1 MWRRLDSRGDAVALT
16 LADCGSSERRMGLCQ
31 EAMPGKFWVFA
42 ASEGVRMVAFGGGR
56 GRDIPLADLVLSGVY
71 RAIEI
76 RRPKTNNSL
85 VSG

>member
-1 MWRRLDSRGDAVALT
+1 MWRRLDSRGEAVALT
-16 LADCGSSERRMGLCQ
+16 LVDCGSIERTSGLCG
-31 EAMPGKFWVFA
+31 ECIPGKCGVFA
-42 ASEGVRMVAFGGGR
+42 ASQSVGMVAFGGGR
-56 GRDIPLADLVLSGVY
+56 GRNILLAALVLSGVY

>member
-1 MWRRLDSRGDAVALT
+1 MWRRLDSRGEAVALT
-16 LADCGSSERRMGLCQ
+16 LVDCGSIERTRGLCQ

-42 ASEGVRMVAFGGGR
+42 ASESVRIVAFGGGR
-56 GRDIPLADLVLSGVY
+56 GRNILLADLVLSGVY

>member
-1 MWRRLDSRGDAVALT
+1 M
-16 LADCGSSERRMGLCQ
+16 DCGSIERTRGLCQ

-42 ASEGVRMVAFGGGR
+42 ATESVRMVVFCREPA
-56 GRDIPLADLVLSGVY
+56 RDDAIALADLVLSGVY